1 MQRVINMKYFNKLYI
16 RCKNLL
22 APLTMHT
29 DIQSRLL
36 NLVKN
41 KIDSRDNIGH
51 VLGDLLNISPDA
63 VYRRNRNETPLTIS
77 EIEKICNHFHI
88 SFDSLMG
95 KTENAVVFNYN
106 PLHYYDFS
114 LEGYLQ
120 GMLIPFRQLRKC
132 TNPYLVLTSNNISI
146 FQLLNFP
153 RLSRF
158 RLYFWAKTHLHL
170 EEYKDK
176 KYREERV
183 TDSAFEMGAEILD
196 AYVHT
201 PTIEC
206 YDPEFLKGFIR
217 QIQYYSDARLFE
229 DPNHALV
236 LIDEVRHM
244 TDHIKEQINI
254 GRKFKHR
261 DNPEN
266 VGQKYDVYLNDTI
279 NADNSF
285 YYSSEEIE
293 GIYISHNLMNYLHTT
308 DPSYVHETK
317 SILDKQIANSSLI
330 SQVNEKQRNAF
341 FYKLYKNIES
351 TRNQILVDLES

>member
-1 MQRVINMKYFNKLYI
+1 MQ
-16 RCKNLL
+16 
-22 APLTMHT
+22 T
-29 DIQSRLL
+29 DIQSRLFAII
-36 NLVKN
+36 KT
-41 KIDSRDNIGH
+41 KIDGKEHIGH
-51 VLGDLLNISPDA
+51 ILGDLLNISPDA
-63 VYRRNRNETPLTIS
+63 VYRRNRNETPLTIQ

-88 SFDSLMG
+88 SFDALMG
-95 KTENAVVFNYN
+95 QGENAVVFKYN

-120 GMLIPFRQLRKC
+120 GMLIPFRQLRQC
-132 TNPYLVLTSNNISI
+132 TNPQLFLTSNNISL

-176 KYREERV
+176 KYQEARV

-217 QIQYYSDARLFE
+217 QIQYYSNARLFE

-236 LIDEVRHM
+236 LMDDVKVM
-244 TDHIKEQINI
+244 TDHIKEQTMI
-254 GRKFKHR
+254 GRKFKYR
-261 DNPEN
+261 DAPEN
-266 VGQKYDVYLNDTI
+266 LGANYDVYLNDTI
-279 NADNSF
+279 NADNTF
-285 YYSSEEIE
+285 YYSAEEIE
-293 GIYISHNLMNYLHTT
+293 GIYLSHNLMNYLHTT

-317 SILDKQIANSSLI
+317 SILDKQIANSSII
-330 SQVNEKQRNAF
+330 SKVNEKQRNAF
-341 FYKLYKNIES
+341 FHKLYKNIDA
-351 TRNQILVDLES
+351 TRNQILVDLDS